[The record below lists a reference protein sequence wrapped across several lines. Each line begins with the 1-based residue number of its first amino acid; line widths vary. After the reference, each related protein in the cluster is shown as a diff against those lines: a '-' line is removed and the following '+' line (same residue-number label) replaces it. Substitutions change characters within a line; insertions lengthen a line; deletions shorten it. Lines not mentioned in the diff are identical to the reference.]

1 MRRSILTLW
10 GPFFAALAAVFW
22 LSSLTDVPGARYFW
36 DKLLH
41 MVGYAGLGVLAL
53 RAFHG
58 GFERPRPAPT
68 TYAAV
73 AVILWGVSDEFH
85 QSFVPG
91 RDASAWDVLAD
102 AVGFALAFAV
112 VLLATATLRAVGAK
126 RPR

>member
-1 MRRSILTLW
+1 VRRSVLTLW
-10 GPFFAALAAVFW
+10 GPFLAALAVMFW
-22 LSSLTDVPGARYFW
+22 LSSLSVVPGGHYVW

-41 MVGYAGLGVLAL
+41 AVGYAGLGVLAL

-58 GFERPRPAPT
+58 GFERPRLEPT
-68 TYAAV
+68 AYAAL

-102 AVGFALAFAV
+102 AVGFVLAVAV
-112 VLLATATLRAVGAK
+112 FTTATSLAVRAM